1 MMAEWFSFYWFS
13 PATLRGFIWANPM
26 YLYLILGIP
35 LLFILR
41 WFFGGNT
48 GQKLNLTVKK
58 ESISNS
64 WLKNLRFVVPAIF
77 GLATALLL
85 LALARPQR
93 SLDSDETL
101 AEGINIIIALD
112 VSESMRTADL
122 VPNRLSAAKLVAL
135 QFLDKRANDKI
146 GLVVFAGESLSICPL
161 TSDYDVLA
169 DYLDKVSWDMINAS
183 GTAIGNAIATSI
195 NRLRDASGESKAI
208 ILLSDGDN
216 TAGNLSPESASD
228 LAKSFGIRI
237 YTIAVGTNIGVE
249 ATNAQILNK
258 IATNTD
264 AMFYSAVSRESLL
277 GVFENIDGLEKTRFA
292 ETLVKDVR
300 DYYYIYL
307 NWSLLAFILFFLLRN
322 TFLNNALED

>member
-1 MMAEWFSFYWFS
+1 MADWFSLYWFS
-13 PATLRGFIWANPM
+13 PTTLRGFIWANPI
-26 YLYLILGIP
+26 YLYFILGIP

-41 WFFGGNT
+41 WFFGGNS
-48 GQKLNLTVKK
+48 GQKLNLSVKK
-58 ESISNS
+58 ESISIN
-64 WLKNLRFVVPAIF
+64 WLKNLRFVVPVIF
-77 GLATALLL
+77 GFATALLL

-93 SLDSDETL
+93 SLDSEETL

-122 VPNRLSAAKLVAL
+122 LPNRLSAAKLVAR

-161 TSDYDVLA
+161 TSDYGILA
-169 DYLDKVSWDMINAS
+169 DYLDKISWDMINAS

-249 ATNAQILNK
+249 ATNAEILNK
-258 IATNTD
+258 ISVNTD
-264 AMFYSAVSRESLL
+264 GVFFSAASREALL
-277 GVFENIDGLEKTRFA
+277 GVFENIDGLEKTIFA

-307 NWSLLAFILFFLLRN
+307 NWSLLAFVLFFLLRN